1 MYLSGLDFYERLG
14 VEKDAYDKVIKKA
27 YRKLSLKYHPD
38 KNSGDEE
45 AASRFA
51 DIGNAYEVLSDKKQ
65 AP

>member
-1 MYLSGLDFYERLG
+1 MDYYEALGLQR
-14 VEKDAYDKVIKKA
+14 DASEEQIKRA
-27 YRKLSLKYHPD
+27 PRKLALKYHPD

>member
-1 MYLSGLDFYERLG
+1 MDYYEALGLQR
-14 VEKDAYDKVIKKA
+14 DASEEQIKRA
-27 YRKLSLKYHPD
+27 HRKLALKYHPD

>member
-1 MYLSGLDFYERLG
+1 MLASE
-14 VEKDAYDKVIKKA
+14 EQIKRA
-27 YRKLSLKYHPD
+27 HMKLVLKYHPD
-38 KNSGDEE
+38 KNFGDEE